1 MIGSTPIVGVAAEV
15 ERENAMLSWFRRASV
30 LLAVVVA
37 SSSVKAASA
46 VSDVVAAPDAGVVA
60 HVAGSPTFSPV
71 ASGSPARDA
80 AGNRGQIHVVAE
92 GDTLWDIAS
101 TYHRTPWVWPA
112 IWQEN
117 RDIENPHRIFPGD
130 HLWISETVMRRV
142 TAEQA
147 AQMVAAEQRVA
158 APHPDLAARVPLPAP
173 VSPVE
178 KPAERFRVAGA
189 ANMSFVTADRLSA
202 ATSIVSS
209 KSPRTLLLEGDL
221 VILGLG
227 EGETEPGS
235 RYDVFRDA
243 VPVRDFQT
251 DDIVGYHVEILGWVE
266 VLEIH
271 GDSSTALIRTSR
283 SEMERGDRLIQRLPP
298 PSEMILTAA
307 PADFEAHI
315 IFTPTGRAMI
325 QQLDEVYLSG
335 GTVDGLE
342 VGAQVEVFERG
353 EVVRDDVRGTRVR
366 TPDRRVADVVIVD
379 VQPTASVGLVVH
391 AQRELRVGDT
401 VRSRPETVVMH

>member
-1 MIGSTPIVGVAAEV
+1 
-15 ERENAMLSWFRRASV
+15 MLSWTRPAAV
-30 LLAVVVA
+30 LLAVFVV
-37 SSSVKAASA
+37 SSSAKAASDA
-46 VSDVVAAPDAGVVA
+46 LGVVVAPDAGLAA
-60 HVAGSPTFSPV
+60 HVAGLPVFLPV
-71 ASGSPARDA
+71 ASGSHARDGD
-80 AGNRGQIHVVAE
+80 GNRGQIHVVAG

-142 TAEQA
+142 TPEQA

-158 APHPDLAARVPLPAP
+158 APHPDLASRVALPAP
-173 VSPVE
+173 ASPIEKPVE
-178 KPAERFRVAGA
+178 SFRVAGA
-189 ANMSFVTADRLSA
+189 ANRSFVTADRLSA

-243 VPVRDFQT
+243 VPVRDFKT
-251 DDIVGYHVEILGWVE
+251 DGIVGYHVEILGWVE

-271 GDSSTALIRTSR
+271 GDSSTALIRTSM

-298 PSEMILTAA
+298 PAEMLLTNA

-315 IFTPTGRAMI
+315 LFTPTGRTMI
-325 QQLDEVYLSG
+325 QQLDAVYLSG
-335 GTVDGLE
+335 GTLHGLE
-342 VGAQVEVFERG
+342 VGAQLEVFERG
-353 EVVRDDVRGTRVR
+353 EVVRDAVRGTRVR

-379 VQPTASVGLVVH
+379 VRSTASVGLIVH
-391 AQRELRVGDT
+391 AERELMVGDT
-401 VRSRPETVVMH
+401 VRARTQTVVMH